1 MGRHELTIS
10 YKTFGCRVNQADTN
24 SIMRRFWN
32 RGFTVVPFG
41 NPVDVIV
48 VNTCTVTH
56 VADRKARQ
64 SINRVLRT
72 HPDAVVAITGCYAT
86 VQQAEVRSLFPG
98 ARVFPI
104 NAHDKMVDDICSV
117 MGLEADDVATNCR
130 PQSLRFSRIRPIIK
144 VQEGCDHVC
153 AFCIVPRARGKSV
166 SRGVAG
172 IVSDV
177 KSLVADGAA
186 EIVLSGVSLG
196 RYVCPDTGCRIGGL
210 ATQILGDTDVP
221 RLRLS
226 SLEPMD
232 FDRSLVDLL
241 SNQRL
246 CPHLHLPLQSGS
258 NTILAKMRRPYTVDE
273 YRDLTESVRAVS
285 PDISI
290 TTDVMV
296 GFPGETDTDFA
307 ETVTFINEIEFA
319 ALHVFPYSRRLRTLA
334 AHSEQT
340 VDATVKRAR
349 VSALIDL
356 AAIGSL
362 QYASRFDDTVRQIVW
377 ERAID
382 GLLVGLTDNYLR
394 VTSRAATDLAGKLG
408 LARLQIRSDGD
419 IMAVPTGRAES
430 GAT

>member
-1 MGRHELTIS
+1 
-10 YKTFGCRVNQADTN
+10 
-24 SIMRRFWN
+24 
-32 RGFTVVPFG
+32 
-41 NPVDVIV
+41 
-48 VNTCTVTH
+48 
-56 VADRKARQ
+56 
-64 SINRVLRT
+64 
-72 HPDAVVAITGCYAT
+72 
-86 VQQAEVRSLFPG
+86 
-98 ARVFPI
+98 
-104 NAHDKMVDDICSV
+104 
-117 MGLEADDVATNCR
+117 
-130 PQSLRFSRIRPIIK
+130 
-144 VQEGCDHVC
+144 
-153 AFCIVPRARGKSV
+153 
-166 SRGVAG
+166 
-172 IVSDV
+172 
-177 KSLVADGAA
+177 
-186 EIVLSGVSLG
+186 
-196 RYVCPDTGCRIGGL
+196 
-210 ATQILGDTDVP
+210 
-221 RLRLS
+221 
-226 SLEPMD
+226 MD